1 MLYFED
7 FMEAI
12 EPLPEYIQTDLLEI
26 KHLDEEVQKLQSSL
40 EIRKRKFFENCKYS
54 RFDEK
59 EKELEYE
66 SILKEYDRMAEYSK
80 MKIEIADSLR
90 ETYEKVHRKITSE
103 LHKFRLELEADNVGI
118 ATKIEHRVRTY
129 LNIKDP
135 AQKHHTTRFYG
146 VNRSTY
152 RRNPFASD
160 QDKRYFVQK
169 KRIYPLSGLTNSGC
183 TPSIRHPKSS
193 SFASEE
199 SSLSIISDGP
209 SRLLSSSDNLQQI
222 SGANS
227 ITSIDPNLQDG
238 EFGPFTSEIGDDFL
252 AEDEDDDQ
260 IHFEATPRRSRIIG
274 TPQISSTDNS
284 RCVPKG
290 FVKSPKRR

>member
-1 MLYFED
+1 MIFIIY
-7 FMEAI
+7 
-12 EPLPEYIQTDLLEI
+12 
-26 KHLDEEVQKLQSSL
+26 
-40 EIRKRKFFENCKYS
+40 
-54 RFDEK
+54 
-59 EKELEYE
+59 
-66 SILKEYDRMAEYSK
+66 
-80 MKIEIADSLR
+80 
-90 ETYEKVHRKITSE
+90 
-103 LHKFRLELEADNVGI
+103 VG
-118 ATKIEHRVRTY
+118 VRTY

-222 SGANS
+222 SGADS
-227 ITSIDPNLQDG
+227 ITSIDPNLQDS

-252 AEDEDDDQ
+252 ADEEDDQ
-260 IHFEATPRRSRIIG
+260 IQCKLRSDFIVYSVLILHMLIFLLNFFVVEATPRRSRIIG

-284 RCVPKG
+284 RCVRRG